1 VLLASTGVPFTAE
14 EIRQSAVLA
23 GPSPVTVLSIARLH
37 GSSLGLPNPGLMPT
51 RREREQQR
59 DIVATAISALE
70 RGGRQVDGQVVITR
84 NPAKTIARAALR
96 LQVAHVVV
104 AAPPQSRLRRVV
116 EGDPVA
122 GIRRRVGSAASVS
135 GRQNRVR

>member
-14 EIRQSAVLA
+14 ELRQCAVLA

-96 LQVAHVVV
+96 LQVQHVVV

-122 GIRRRVGSAASVS
+122 GIRRRVGSAASVI